1 MKRHPCAHCL
11 FLFVLLLV
19 CTAPF
24 ALADTVVLK
33 SGKVLQGTLKSVSDT
48 VIGID
53 VGGKFQE
60 IAINDIASFTF
71 SPRTTKPATSTP
83 AAAVP
88 AAGAVTPAPAPA
100 ATGAVTPAP
109 TPAATGPVTVP
120 TGTKLTIKTKDAIS
134 TASNQAGSKFTS
146 TLEADVAVDGKVVV
160 PKGAVVY
167 GTVVSSRGGRV
178 VGGSSLVVTFT
189 ELSINNQMIAIVTD
203 EAGAET
209 GPGGTA
215 KKVGAGALI
224 GAAAGDAGAGAAVG
238 GAVALLSARGNHL
251 EVPAGTV
258 VGVSLKQPVTIP

>member
-88 AAGAVTPAPAPA
+88 AAGAVTPAPA
-100 ATGAVTPAP
+100 
-109 TPAATGPVTVP
+109 PAATGPVTVP

>member
-1 MKRHPCAHCL
+1 MRRYPCTHIL
-11 FLFVLLLV
+11 FLSVLLLV
-19 CTAPF
+19 FTAPF

-71 SPRTTKPATSTP
+71 SPRTTKPAASTP
-83 AAAVP
+83 AAAAP

-100 ATGAVTPAP
+100 ATG
-109 TPAATGPVTVP
+109 PVTVA

-146 TLEADVAVDGKVVV
+146 TLEADVTVDGKVAV
-160 PKGAVVY
+160 PKGTVVY
-167 GTVVSSRGGRV
+167 GTVTSSRGGRV
-178 VGGSSLVVTFT
+178 IGGASLVVTFT

-203 EAGAET
+203 DAGAET
-209 GPGGTA
+209 APGGTA
-215 KKVGAGALI
+215 KKVGAGALV

-238 GAVALLSARGNHL
+238 GAIALLSAKGNHL
-251 EVPAGTV
+251 QVPAGTIV
-258 VGVSLKQPVTIP
+258 EVSLKQPVTIP

>member
-1 MKRHPCAHCL
+1 L

-88 AAGAVTPAPAPA
+88 AAGAVTPAPA
-100 ATGAVTPAP
+100 
-109 TPAATGPVTVP
+109 PAATGPVTVP